1 MTRMTT
7 TTSRAGVDQ
16 SNGGWLPHQGEGM
29 STVKRIVC
37 LANARKEG
45 ERCLAGKELL
55 PDGRSGAW
63 IRPISDQRDNGA
75 LVEHE
80 RVYVDRTEPALLDI
94 VNIPCEQCE
103 TRMVSAG
110 ELGSYP
116 RQSMRKGW
124 PDRLV

>member
-1 MTRMTT
+1 
-7 TTSRAGVDQ
+7 
-16 SNGGWLPHQGEGM
+16 M

-63 IRPISDQRDNGA
+63 IRPISDQRDSGA

-94 VNIPCEQCE
+94 VNIRVSSAKPESYQRENWVLTHASQCA
-103 TRMVSAG
+103 RDG
-110 ELGSYP
+110 
-116 RQSMRKGW
+116 
-124 PDRLV
+124 